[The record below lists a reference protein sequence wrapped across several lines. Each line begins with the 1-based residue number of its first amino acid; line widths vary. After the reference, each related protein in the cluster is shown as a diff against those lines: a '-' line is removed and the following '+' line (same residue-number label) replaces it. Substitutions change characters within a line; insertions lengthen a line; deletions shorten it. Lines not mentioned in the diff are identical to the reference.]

1 MICSGGG
8 PVREEERRSYWW
20 TVSKPSG
27 RLFSSSLLRSR
38 FFVDSWPPSCTQ
50 KSDHIMMQLERKT
63 TIQAIRASSSSR
75 KEQESIVNDQE
86 DCCPRGLEK
95 FTRSA
100 HDSESV
106 RANQVAVVQSVLQVQ
121 EEQRMMNIQDD
132 IGIRVAARAVS
143 KWAIQKAL
151 ERARLDAIEADIIAT
166 RHQNFRQGNPSH
178 QQESKQSACS
188 CPTTMAGSCRKN
200 QTIAPTA

>member
-1 MICSGGG
+1 
-8 PVREEERRSYWW
+8 
-20 TVSKPSG
+20 
-27 RLFSSSLLRSR
+27 
-38 FFVDSWPPSCTQ
+38 
-50 KSDHIMMQLERKT
+50 MMQSERKAT
-63 TIQAIRASSSSR
+63 VQAILTSSNNSR

-86 DCCPRGLEK
+86 HRCPRGLEK

-100 HDSESV
+100 HDSDSV

-121 EEQRMMNIQDD
+121 AEQRMMNIQDD

-143 KWAIQKAL
+143 KWATQRAL
-151 ERARLDAIEADIIAT
+151 ERARLDAIEADIIAK
-166 RHQNFRQGNPSH
+166 RHQSSLQGDLSH
-178 QQESKQSACS
+178 QQESKQSVCS